1 MTKAN
6 SVLIPKYVTEF
17 LKVNFGAVLLVLL
30 VCLIAAGVV
39 GFYVDQFGASKI
51 PLTRAELGALGD
63 YVGGLV
69 NPAAG
74 IATVILVFLT
84 LAVQR
89 KELKASLAELK
100 VANESAAKMSFEQSL
115 FAWLAN
121 YHSLISA
128 IEVPN
133 KASGR
138 KALNYWYLQ
147 KMSPKQVVSPNESYH
162 PIFGPIVSH
171 LQIEQM
177 LIQLNTPNDG
187 VQKIAP
193 FLQRAIAN
201 YQGIY
206 SDNRTDLDAP
216 FRTLFRLLRWID
228 ESELDVSK
236 KWHYVALVRAQLS
249 WIEQVFLFYNCLTAE
264 GEKMVLHANKYALF
278 DNLVGGDGIIFFAAN
293 DYTNCS
299 AENRPSNLP
308 GLQKWPLLP
317 SAFSSKIAKIAMGIA
332 HNT

>member
-1 MTKAN
+1 MTKTK
-6 SVLIPKYVTEF
+6 SDLRTKQDTEF
-17 LKVNFGAVLLVLL
+17 LLGTFWIVLFVF
-30 VCLIAAGVV
+30 VFAIAIVS
-39 GFYVDQFGASKI
+39 FYVYQFGANNISLN
-51 PLTRAELGALGD
+51 PAEWGAFGD

-89 KELKASLAELK
+89 KELKASLSELK
-100 VANESAAKMSFEQSL
+100 VANVSAAKMSFEQSL

-133 KASGR
+133 IASGR
-138 KALNYWYLQ
+138 KALNHWYSQ
-147 KMSPKQVVSPNESYH
+147 KMSPKQVVSPDEHYH
-162 PIFGPIVSH
+162 PDFGVIGNYF
-171 LQIEQM
+171 QIEQM
-177 LIQLNTPNDG
+177 LMRLNISNEG
-187 VQKIAP
+187 MQKIAP

-216 FRTLFRLLRWID
+216 FRTLFRLVRWVD
-228 ESELDVSK
+228 ESELTVSQ

-249 WIEQVFLFYNCLTAE
+249 WIEQVFLFYNCLTTE
-264 GEKMVLHANKYALF
+264 GEKMAFYANRYALF

-293 DYTNCS
+293 DYTNCP
-299 AENRPSNLP
+299 AEKRPINLP

-317 SAFSSKIAKIAMGIA
+317 SAFSSKMAKKALEIAE
-332 HNT
+332 NT